1 MKKFVGILLTAAL
14 AFGAIGCTSTTEST
28 EGTEG
33 TEGTENTATEESG
46 DTASGETTK
55 IKVGAVPT
63 PHAEILKQVQPI
75 LAEQGIDL
83 EIVEFNDYIQPN
95 IALNSGSLDANYF
108 QHQLYLDQFNA
119 DNDMDLVSIGVV
131 HYEPMAIFA
140 GNSSDLANLPEGAK
154 IGVPNDPTN
163 EARALLLL
171 EQNGVLK
178 LREGASVAATKL
190 DIAENPKNVEIVEME
205 AAQIPLSL
213 NSLDI
218 GVINGNYAI
227 GNGLALEG
235 ALAIESAD
243 TLTPDSYQNVVAVKS
258 GDENRPELQALIAA
272 LQTQEVADY
281 INNTYEGAVAPV
293 FTVAE

>member
-14 AFGAIGCTSTTEST
+14 AFGAIGCSSTTEST
-28 EGTEG
+28 EGTD
-33 TEGTENTATEESG
+33 TNNTATEENG
-46 DTASGETTK
+46 DTASGETVK

-63 PHAEILKQVQPI
+63 PHAVIMKQVQPV

-83 EIVEFNDYIQPN
+83 EIVEFNDYVQPN
-95 IALNSGSLDANYF
+95 TTLNSGDLDANYF

-119 DNDMDLVSIGVV
+119 DNNMNLVSIGAV

-140 GNSSDLANLPEGAK
+140 GNSSDLANLPEGAI

-178 LREGASVAATKL
+178 LKEDAGVTATKL
-190 DIAENPKNVEIVEME
+190 DIVENPKNLKIEEME

-213 NSLDI
+213 DSLDI

-227 GNGLALEG
+227 GNGLALED

-243 TLTPDSYQNVVAVKS
+243 TLTPDSYQNVVAVRS
-258 GDENRPELQALIAA
+258 GDENRPELQALIQA

-281 INNTYEGAVAPV
+281 INNTYQGAVAPV

>member
-14 AFGAIGCTSTTEST
+14 AFGAIGCSSTTEST
-28 EGTEG
+28 ES

-46 DTASGETTK
+46 DTTSGETTT

-63 PHAEILKQVQPI
+63 PHAEILKQVQPV

-140 GNSSDLANLPEGAK
+140 GNSSDLANLPEGAI

-227 GNGLALEG
+227 GNDLALEG

-243 TLTPDSYQNVVAVKS
+243 TLTPDSYQNVVAVRS
-258 GDENRPELQALIAA
+258 GDENRPELQALIQA
-272 LQTQEVADY
+272 LQTQEVANY
-281 INNTYEGAVAPV
+281 INNNYEGAVAPV

>member
-28 EGTEG
+28 EGTD
-33 TEGTENTATEESG
+33 TNNTATEENG
-46 DTASGETTK
+46 DTASGETVK

-63 PHAEILKQVQPI
+63 PHAEILKQVQPV

-119 DNDMDLVSIGVV
+119 DNNMNLVSIGAV

-140 GNSSDLANLPEGAK
+140 GNSSDLANLPEGAI

-227 GNGLALEG
+227 GNDLALEG

-243 TLTPDSYQNVVAVKS
+243 TLTPDSYQNVVAVRS
-258 GDENRPELQALIAA
+258 GDENRPELQALIQA

-281 INNTYEGAVAPV
+281 INNTYQGAVAPV

>member
-28 EGTEG
+28 EGTED
-33 TEGTENTATEESG
+33 TENTATEESG

-119 DNDMDLVSIGVV
+119 DNDMELVSIGAV

-140 GNSSDLANLPEGAK
+140 GNSSDLANLPEGAI

-227 GNGLALEG
+227 GNDLALEG

-243 TLTPDSYQNVVAVKS
+243 TLTPDSYQNVVAVRS
-258 GDENRPELQALIAA
+258 GDENRPELQALIQA

-281 INNTYEGAVAPV
+281 INNTYQGAVAPV

>member
-14 AFGAIGCTSTTEST
+14 AFGAIGCSSTTEST
-28 EGTEG
+28 EGTD
-33 TEGTENTATEESG
+33 TNNTATEENG
-46 DTASGETTK
+46 DTASGETVK

-63 PHAEILKQVQPI
+63 PHAEILKQVQPV

-95 IALNSGSLDANYF
+95 TTLNSGDLDANYF

-119 DNDMDLVSIGVV
+119 DNNMNLVSIGAV

-140 GNSSDLANLPEGAK
+140 GNSSDLANLPEGAI

-178 LREGASVAATKL
+178 LKEDAGVTATKL
-190 DIAENPKNVEIVEME
+190 DIVENPKNLKIEEME

-213 NSLDI
+213 DSLDI

-227 GNGLALEG
+227 GNGLALED

-243 TLTPDSYQNVVAVKS
+243 TLTPDSYQNVVAVRS
-258 GDENRPELQALIAA
+258 GDENRPELQALIQA

-281 INNTYEGAVAPV
+281 INNTYQGAVAPV

>member
-28 EGTEG
+28 EGTD
-33 TEGTENTATEESG
+33 TNNTATEENG
-46 DTASGETTK
+46 DTASGETVK

-63 PHAEILKQVQPI
+63 PHAEILKQVQPV

-140 GNSSDLANLPEGAK
+140 GNSSDLANLPEGAI

-178 LREGASVAATKL
+178 LKEDAGVTATKL
-190 DIAENPKNVEIVEME
+190 DIVENPKNLKIEEME

-213 NSLDI
+213 GSLDI

-227 GNGLALEG
+227 GNGLALED

-243 TLTPDSYQNVVAVKS
+243 TLTPDSYQNVVAVRS
-258 GDENRPELQALIAA
+258 GDENRPELQALIQA

-281 INNTYEGAVAPV
+281 INNTYQGAVAPV

>member
-14 AFGAIGCTSTTEST
+14 AFGAIGCSSTTEST
-28 EGTEG
+28 EGTD
-33 TEGTENTATEESG
+33 TNNTATEENG
-46 DTASGETTK
+46 DTASGETVK

-63 PHAEILKQVQPI
+63 PHAEILKQVQPV

-83 EIVEFNDYIQPN
+83 EIVEFNDYVQPN
-95 IALNSGSLDANYF
+95 TTLNSGDLDANYF

-119 DNDMDLVSIGVV
+119 DNNMNLVSIGAV

-140 GNSSDLANLPEGAK
+140 GNSSDLANLPEGAI

-178 LREGASVAATKL
+178 LKEDAGVTATKL
-190 DIAENPKNVEIVEME
+190 DIVENPKNLDIREME

-213 NSLDI
+213 GSLDI

-227 GNGLALEG
+227 GNGLALED

-243 TLTPDSYQNVVAVKS
+243 TLTPDSYQNVVAVRS
-258 GDENRPELQALIAA
+258 GDENRPELQALIQA

-281 INNTYEGAVAPV
+281 INNTYQGAVAPV

>member
-28 EGTEG
+28 ESTD
-33 TEGTENTATEESG
+33 TNNTATEESG
-46 DTASGETTK
+46 DTASGETTT

-63 PHAEILKQVQPI
+63 PHAEILKQVQPV
-75 LAEQGIDL
+75 LAEQGINL
-83 EIVEFNDYIQPN
+83 EIVEFNDYVQPN
-95 IALNSGSLDANYF
+95 IALNSGDLDANYF
-108 QHQLYLDQFNA
+108 QHQPYLDQFNA
-119 DNDMDLVSIGVV
+119 DNNMELVSIGAV

-171 EQNGVLK
+171 ETNGVLTLK
-178 LREGASVAATKL
+178 GGAGVNATKL

-213 NSLDI
+213 GSLDL

-227 GNGLALEG
+227 GNGLALAD
-235 ALAIESAD
+235 ALAIEAADSLSAE
-243 TLTPDSYQNVVAVKS
+243 TYQNIVAVRS
-258 GDENRPELQALIAA
+258 GDENRPELQALIDA
-272 LQTQEVADY
+272 LNTQEVADY

-293 FTVAE
+293 FTVE

>member
-14 AFGAIGCTSTTEST
+14 AFGAIGCSSTTEST
-28 EGTEG
+28 EGTD
-33 TEGTENTATEESG
+33 TNNTATEENG
-46 DTASGETTK
+46 DTASGETVK

-63 PHAEILKQVQPI
+63 PHAEILKQVQPV

-83 EIVEFNDYIQPN
+83 EIVEFNDYVQPN
-95 IALNSGSLDANYF
+95 TTLNSGDLDANYF
-108 QHQLYLDQFNA
+108 QHQLYLEQFNA
-119 DNDMDLVSIGVV
+119 DNNMNLVSIGAV

-140 GNSSDLANLPEGAK
+140 GNSSDLANLPEGAI

-178 LREGASVAATKL
+178 LKEDAGVTATKL
-190 DIAENPKNVEIVEME
+190 DIVENPKNLKIEEME

-213 NSLDI
+213 DSLDI

-227 GNGLALEG
+227 GNGLALED

-243 TLTPDSYQNVVAVKS
+243 TLTPDSYQNVVAVRS
-258 GDENRPELQALIAA
+258 GDENRPELQALIQA

-281 INNTYEGAVAPV
+281 INNTYQGAVAPV

>member
-14 AFGAIGCTSTTEST
+14 AFGAIGCSSTTEST
-28 EGTEG
+28 EGTD
-33 TEGTENTATEESG
+33 TNNTATEENG
-46 DTASGETTK
+46 DTASGETVK

-63 PHAEILKQVQPI
+63 PHAEILKQVQPV
-75 LAEQGIDL
+75 LAEQDIDL
-83 EIVEFNDYIQPN
+83 EIVEFNDYVQPN
-95 IALNSGSLDANYF
+95 TTLNSGDLDANYF
-108 QHQLYLDQFNA
+108 QHQLYLEQFNA
-119 DNDMDLVSIGVV
+119 DNNMNLVSIGAV

-140 GNSSDLANLPEGAK
+140 GNSSDLANLPEGAI

-178 LREGASVAATKL
+178 LKEDAGVTATKL
-190 DIAENPKNVEIVEME
+190 DIVENPKNLKIEEME

-213 NSLDI
+213 DSLDI

-227 GNGLALEG
+227 GNGLALED

-243 TLTPDSYQNVVAVKS
+243 TLTPDSYQNVVAVRS
-258 GDENRPELQALIAA
+258 GDENRPELQALIQA

-281 INNTYEGAVAPV
+281 INNTYQGAVAPV

>member
-14 AFGAIGCTSTTEST
+14 AFGAIGCSSTTEST
-28 EGTEG
+28 EGTD
-33 TEGTENTATEESG
+33 TNNTATEENG
-46 DTASGETTK
+46 DTASGETVK

-63 PHAEILKQVQPI
+63 PHAEILKQVQPV

-83 EIVEFNDYIQPN
+83 EIVEFNDYVQPN
-95 IALNSGSLDANYF
+95 TTLNSGDLDANYF

-119 DNDMDLVSIGVV
+119 DNNMNLVSIGAV

-140 GNSSDLANLPEGAK
+140 GNSSDLANLPEGAI

-178 LREGASVAATKL
+178 LKEDAGVTATKL
-190 DIAENPKNVEIVEME
+190 DIVENPKNLKIEEME

-213 NSLDI
+213 DSLDI

-227 GNGLALEG
+227 GNGLALED

-243 TLTPDSYQNVVAVKS
+243 TLTPDSYQNVVAVRS
-258 GDENRPELQALIAA
+258 GDENRPELQALIQA

-281 INNTYEGAVAPV
+281 INNTYQGAVAPV

>member
-14 AFGAIGCTSTTEST
+14 AFGAIGCTSTTES
-28 EGTEG
+28 TEG

-119 DNDMDLVSIGVV
+119 DNDMDLVSIGAV

-235 ALAIESAD
+235 ALAIESVD
-243 TLTPDSYQNVVAVKS
+243 TLTPDSYQNVVAVRS

>member
-14 AFGAIGCTSTTEST
+14 AFGAIGCSSTTEST
-28 EGTEG
+28 EGTD
-33 TEGTENTATEESG
+33 TNNTATEENG
-46 DTASGETTK
+46 DTASGETVK

-63 PHAEILKQVQPI
+63 PHAEILKQVQPV

-83 EIVEFNDYIQPN
+83 EIVEFNDYVQPN
-95 IALNSGSLDANYF
+95 TTLNSGDLDANYF

-119 DNDMDLVSIGVV
+119 DNNMELVSIGAV

-140 GNSSDLANLPEGAK
+140 GNSSDLANLPDGAK

-190 DIAENPKNVEIVEME
+190 DIAENPKNVEIIEME

-213 NSLDI
+213 GSLDI

-227 GNGLALEG
+227 GNDLALEG

-243 TLTPDSYQNVVAVKS
+243 TLTPDSYQNVVAVRS
-258 GDENRPELQALIAA
+258 GDENRPELQALIQA

-281 INNTYEGAVAPV
+281 INNNYEGAVAPV

>member
-14 AFGAIGCTSTTEST
+14 AFGAIGCSSTTEST
-28 EGTEG
+28 EGTD
-33 TEGTENTATEESG
+33 TNNTATEENG
-46 DTASGETTK
+46 DTASGETVK

-63 PHAEILKQVQPI
+63 PHAEILKQVQPV

-95 IALNSGSLDANYF
+95 TTLNSGDLDANYF
-108 QHQLYLDQFNA
+108 QHQLYLEQFNA
-119 DNDMDLVSIGVV
+119 DNNMNLVSIGAV

-140 GNSSDLANLPEGAK
+140 GNSSDLANLPEGAI

-178 LREGASVAATKL
+178 LKEDAGVTATKL
-190 DIAENPKNVEIVEME
+190 DIVENPKNLKIEEME

-213 NSLDI
+213 DSLDI

-227 GNGLALEG
+227 GNGLALED

-243 TLTPDSYQNVVAVKS
+243 TLTPDSYQNVVAVRS
-258 GDENRPELQALIAA
+258 GDENRPELQALIQA

-281 INNTYEGAVAPV
+281 INNTYQGAVAPV

>member
-28 EGTEG
+28 ES

-46 DTASGETTK
+46 DTTSGETTT

-108 QHQLYLDQFNA
+108 QHQLYLDQFSA
-119 DNDMDLVSIGVV
+119 DNDMELVSIGAV

-140 GNSSDLANLPEGAK
+140 GNSSDLANLPEGAI

-227 GNGLALEG
+227 GNDLALEG

-243 TLTPDSYQNVVAVKS
+243 TLTPDSYQNVVAVRS
-258 GDENRPELQALIAA
+258 GDENRPELQALIQA

-281 INNTYEGAVAPV
+281 INNTYQGAVAPV

>member
-14 AFGAIGCTSTTEST
+14 AFGAIGCGSTTEST
-28 EGTEG
+28 ENSA
-33 TEGTENTATEESG
+33 GTENSATEESG
-46 DTASGETTK
+46 DTASGATTK

-63 PHAEILKQVQPI
+63 PHAEILKQVQPV

-95 IALNSGSLDANYF
+95 IALNSGDLDANYF

-119 DNDMDLVSIGVV
+119 DNNMELVSIGAV

-171 EQNGVLK
+171 EQNGVLTLK
-178 LREGASVAATKL
+178 EGAGVTATKL

-213 NSLDI
+213 GSLDI

-243 TLTPDSYQNVVAVKS
+243 TLTPDSYQNVVAVRS

>member
-14 AFGAIGCTSTTEST
+14 AFGAIGCSSTTEST
-28 EGTEG
+28 EGTD
-33 TEGTENTATEESG
+33 TNNTATEENG
-46 DTASGETTK
+46 DTASGETVK

-63 PHAEILKQVQPI
+63 PHAEILKQVQPV

-83 EIVEFNDYIQPN
+83 EIVEFNDYVQPN
-95 IALNSGSLDANYF
+95 TTLNSGDLDANYF
-108 QHQLYLDQFNA
+108 QHQLYLEQFNA
-119 DNDMDLVSIGVV
+119 DNNMNLVSIGAV

-140 GNSSDLANLPEGAK
+140 GNSSDLANLPEGAI

-178 LREGASVAATKL
+178 LKEDAGVTATKL
-190 DIAENPKNVEIVEME
+190 DIVENPKNLKIEEME

-213 NSLDI
+213 GSLDI

-227 GNGLALEG
+227 GNGLALED

-243 TLTPDSYQNVVAVKS
+243 TLTPDSYQNVVAVRS
-258 GDENRPELQALIAA
+258 GDENRPELQALIQA

-281 INNTYEGAVAPV
+281 INNTYQGAVAPV